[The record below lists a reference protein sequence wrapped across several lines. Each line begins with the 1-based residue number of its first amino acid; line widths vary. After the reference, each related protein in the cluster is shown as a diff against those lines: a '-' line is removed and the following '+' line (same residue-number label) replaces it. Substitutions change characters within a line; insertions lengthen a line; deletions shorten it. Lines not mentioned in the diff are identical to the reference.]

1 MKFRSRKWANGLG
14 YILNFFLARYLE
26 HFRPNA
32 LALAMGIN
40 ISYPLQ
46 QDDGCVGVTNTPCP
60 LANGEY
66 IEYTYSMFILPIFPK
81 VKKN

>member
-1 MKFRSRKWANGLG
+1 VSEWVGLHF
-14 YILNFFLARYLE
+14 LNFFLARYLE